1 MRRFVILDL
10 ETTGVSYSKGDR
22 IIQVA
27 YQVIENDQTIKQ
39 FNSFIHSNQ
48 KIPSFIGSLTGIS
61 KQDLADAPSFEEV
74 APDILKDLEQ
84 AFFVAHNVEF
94 DLNFLNAALEDAGYM
109 PFHGPVLDTVELSRI
124 CFPSEES
131 YRLVDLAD
139 KFSADHLQP
148 HQADSDVEATR
159 VLFNAIMDRLKEL
172 PKETL
177 DHLIRLSVFFK
188 SDVTGLLEEYAEET
202 QAFGYERYRSLALK
216 LIESSWDKT
225 VNREISSIDSSS
237 MFLNNHEQMGKAMKD
252 FEIRES
258 QQEMLAFVEETFKN
272 EQIGLVEAGTGTGK
286 TLAYLIPAVIN
297 ALKTGKPTVISTET
311 IQLQSQMLHK
321 EWPVIEALFPFPVSA
336 ALLKGRSHYLCL
348 QKFETILHDDPN
360 ENYDR
365 SIAKAQLLIWLLD
378 TDTGDVEEVNLAST
392 HYRFWMDVSS
402 DGISCTTPKCP
413 WFSRD
418 YYQRAKKNAR
428 VADIVITNHS
438 LLLTDIRLSHQIIPS
453 YDTLILDE
461 AHHLEDT
468 ATRQFGVQLDYI
480 SVIQLMNTLNEKEQ
494 QGFLS
499 NVLKKKIS
507 SKTNSEYKE
516 IQAMAERMHDDWNA
530 LFIELHHYGKQ
541 GQGEKIDTAKRS
553 KIVRTDDGYWSPVK
567 EMAEEVNSKFIR
579 LLSNFRRILVIIE
592 EEALDQSFLTT
603 NERDIENLT
612 TAYQAIEDQYGAF
625 HDLLII
631 QNEQHVIWLETEDK
645 GKRHAITLRSAPVDV
660 SDTLADEL
668 FAKNKRMILT
678 SATMT
683 VKSSFDYMIE
693 RLGLKDFDVSV
704 LQLTSPFNYE
714 SQAALFVPTDMPL
727 IQEAGEKAYID
738 ACAYH
743 LYRISE
749 VTEGRMLVLFTSY
762 DMLRK
767 TYYTLRNMIDESYML
782 IAQGVQSASRQKLT
796 KNFQQFDRAILFGT
810 SSFWEG
816 VDIPGDH
823 LSAIVMVR
831 LPFSPPNDPV
841 FKARS
846 DAVKDKGGNPFMNL
860 ALPQAVLRFKQ
871 GFGRLIRRSTDRG
884 AVIVLD
890 RRMVTTRYGHFFAKS
905 LQGIQVREE
914 SMDTIAEELPKWVN
928 PVIKDIKTSEE
939 ES

>member
-1 MRRFVILDL
+1 MKRFVILDL

-27 YQVIENDQTIKQ
+27 YQVIEENETVKQ
-39 FNSFIHSNQ
+39 FNSFIHSE
-48 KIPSFIGSLTGIS
+48 KDIPSFIGSLTGITRN
-61 KQDLADAPSFEEV
+61 DLTDAPSFDEV
-74 APDILKDLEQ
+74 APEILKDLEQ
-84 AFFVAHNVEF
+84 AYFVAHNVEF
-94 DLNFLNAALEDAGYM
+94 DLNFLNAALEDAGYTS
-109 PFHGPVLDTVELSRI
+109 FEGPVLDTVELARI
-124 CFPSEES
+124 CFPTEES
-131 YRLVDLAD
+131 YRLVDLAE
-139 KFSADHLQP
+139 KFSALHIQP

-159 VLFNAIMDRLKEL
+159 VLFNAVLNRLKDL
-172 PKETL
+172 PEETL
-177 DHLIRLSVFFK
+177 KHLITLSEYFK
-188 SDVTGLLEEYAEET
+188 SDITGLLKIFAEQT
-202 QAFGYERYRSLALK
+202 KAFGYERHRGLALK
-216 LIESSWDKT
+216 LI
-225 VNREISSIDSSS
+225 DSSTNS
-237 MFLNNHEQMGKAMKD
+237 TIKRNIGADDSSLTFLENEEQMTKVMNDFEVRSSQRDMLSFVEKTFLNN
-252 FEIRES
+252 
-258 QQEMLAFVEETFKN
+258 
-272 EQIGLVEAGTGTGK
+272 QIGLVEAGTGTGK
-286 TLAYLIPAVIN
+286 TLAYLIPAVIQ
-297 ALKTGKPTVISTET
+297 AVKSGKPTVISTET
-311 IQLQSQMLHK
+311 IQLQSQMLNK
-321 EWPVIEALFPFPVSA
+321 EWPVIQAIFPFSVRA

-348 QKFETILHDDPN
+348 QKFENLLRTDPN
-360 ENYDR
+360 ANYDR

-418 YYQRAKKNAR
+418 YYQRARKNAKS
-428 VADIVITNHS
+428 ADIIITNHS

-453 YDTLILDE
+453 YETLVLDE

-468 ATRQFGVQLDYI
+468 ATRQFGVQMDYL
-480 SVIQLMNTLNEKEQ
+480 SLIQLINTFNEKEQ

-499 NVLKKKIS
+499 QDLKKKLS
-507 SKTNSEYKE
+507 NKTMSDYYEVQN
-516 IQAMAERMHDDWNA
+516 IAERLQEVWNTM
-530 LFIELHHYGKQ
+530 FIELHHYGKQ
-541 GQGEKIDTAKRS
+541 GHGEKIDTARRS
-553 KIVRTDDGYWSPVK
+553 KIIQNEDEHWQPVQ
-567 EMAEEVNSKFIR
+567 ELAREVDVIYR
-579 LLSNFRRILVIIE
+579 GLLSSFRRILVTIE
-592 EEALDQSFLTT
+592 DEALDEGFLTS

-612 TAYQAIEDQYGAF
+612 TAFHAIEEEYNAF

-631 QNEQHVIWLETEDK
+631 QDEKHVIWLETEDK
-645 GKRHAITLRSAPVDV
+645 GKRHAIILRSAPVDV
-660 SDTLADEL
+660 SDTLADDL

-683 VKSSFDYMIE
+683 VKSSFDFMIE
-693 RLGLKDFDVSV
+693 RLGLKDFDVKA
-704 LQLTSPFNYE
+704 LQLPSPFNYE
-714 SQAALFVPTDMPL
+714 KQAALFVPQDMPM
-727 IQEAGEKAYID
+727 IQGTGERAYIE

-767 TYYTLRNMIDESYML
+767 TYYALRKMLDESYML
-782 IAQGVQSASRQKLT
+782 IAQGVQSASRQKLI
-796 KNFQQFDRAILFGT
+796 KNFQQLDRAILFGT

-846 DAVKDKGGNPFMNL
+846 DALKEKGGNPFMQL

-871 GFGRLIRRSTDRG
+871 GFGRLIRKSTDRG

-890 RRMVTTRYGHFFAKS
+890 RRIVTTRYGHFFAKS
-905 LQGIQVREE
+905 LQGIQLREE
-914 SMDTIAEELPKWVN
+914 SMDTIEQELPLWIN
-928 PVIKDIKTSEE
+928 PVLNQQGPTGE

>member
-1 MRRFVILDL
+1 MKRFVILDL

-27 YQVIENDQTIKQ
+27 YQVIEDNETVKQ
-39 FNSFIHSNQ
+39 FNSFIHSN
-48 KIPSFIGSLTGIS
+48 KDIPSFIGTLTGIS
-61 KQDLADAPSFEEV
+61 RTDLTDAPAFDEV
-74 APDILKDLEQ
+74 APEILKDLEQ
-84 AFFVAHNVEF
+84 AYFVAHNVEF

-109 PFHGPVLDTVELSRI
+109 AFQGPVLDTVELARI
-124 CFPSEES
+124 CFPTEES

-139 KFSADHLQP
+139 KFSAVHLQP

-159 VLFNAIMDRLKEL
+159 VLFNAVMDRLKGL
-172 PKETL
+172 PEETL
-177 DHLIRLSVFFK
+177 QHLITLSTFFK
-188 SDVTGLLEEYAEET
+188 SDVTGLLETYADQT
-202 QAFGYERYRSLALK
+202 QAFGYERHRGLALK
-216 LIESSWDKT
+216 LIDTSTNSSIERNIGADESSL
-225 VNREISSIDSSS
+225 S
-237 MFLNNHEQMGKAMKD
+237 FLDNEAQMSKVMTD
-252 FEIRES
+252 FEIRSS
-258 QQEMLAFVEETFKN
+258 QYDMMTFVENTFQN
-272 EQIGLVEAGTGTGK
+272 NQIGLVEAGTGTGK
-286 TLAYLIPAVIN
+286 TLAYLIPAVIQAVKN
-297 ALKTGKPTVISTET
+297 EKPTVISTET
-311 IQLQSQMLHK
+311 IQLQSQMLNK
-321 EWPVIEALFPFPVSA
+321 EWPVIQALFPFPVRA

-348 QKFETILHDDPN
+348 QKFENLLREDPN
-360 ENYDR
+360 ANYDR

-402 DGISCTTPKCP
+402 DGVSCTTPKCP

-418 YYQRAKKNAR
+418 YYQRARKNAR
-428 VADIVITNHS
+428 TADIIITNHS

-453 YDTLILDE
+453 YETLVLDE

-468 ATRQFGVQLDYI
+468 ATRQFGVQLDYLA
-480 SVIQLMNTLNEKEQ
+480 VIQLINSLNEKEQ
-494 QGFLS
+494 HGFLS
-499 NVLKKKIS
+499 PELKKRLSNEIM
-507 SKTNSEYKE
+507 SEYQE
-516 IQAMAERMHDDWNA
+516 VQQTAERLYDDWNT
-530 LFIELHHYGKQ
+530 LFIELHQYGKK
-541 GQGEKIDTAKRS
+541 GQGDKIDTPKRS
-553 KIVRTDDGYWSPVK
+553 KIIQKEDEHWMPVQK
-567 EMAEEVNSKFIR
+567 MAQEVDVIYRR
-579 LLSNFRRILVIIE
+579 LISTFRRILVTIE
-592 EEALDQSFLTT
+592 EEALDQGFLTS

-612 TAYQAIEDQYGAF
+612 TAFHAVEEQYSAF

-631 QNEQHVIWLETEDK
+631 QDENHVIWLETEDK

-683 VKSSFDYMIE
+683 VKSSFGFMID
-693 RLGLKDFDVSV
+693 RLGLEDFDVTT
-704 LQLTSPFNYE
+704 LQLPSPFDYE
-714 SQAALFVPTDMPL
+714 KQAALFVPTDMPM
-727 IQEAGEKAYID
+727 IQGTGERAYID

-767 TYYTLRNMIDESYML
+767 TYYTLRNMLDESYML

-846 DAVKDKGGNPFMNL
+846 DALKDKGGNPFMHL

-871 GFGRLIRRSTDRG
+871 GFGRLIRKSTDRG

-890 RRMVTTRYGHFFAKS
+890 RRIVTTRYGHFFAKS

-914 SMDTIAEELPKWVN
+914 SMDIIEEQLPKWIN
-928 PVIKDIKTSEE
+928 PVKNEQKIEE
-939 ES
+939 EPG